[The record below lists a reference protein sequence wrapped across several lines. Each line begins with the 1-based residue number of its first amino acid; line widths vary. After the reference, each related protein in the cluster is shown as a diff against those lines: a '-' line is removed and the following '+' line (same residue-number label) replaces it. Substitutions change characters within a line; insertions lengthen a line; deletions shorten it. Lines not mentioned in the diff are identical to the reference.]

1 MPSTLSL
8 RTSILVLVLGS
19 TMLWIAVDAG
29 GPETD
34 VVRQYT
40 AYEVDYD
47 EELVLTNE
55 ETESER
61 TGARISSANVDDR
74 IVCLPAAT
82 RECSFAHQEFE
93 GDVDA
98 EGLVGQY
105 RYAYFDD
112 EFYRIAE
119 EEAFNYT
126 YERTDA
132 DEVFARL
139 AVDSDRLT
147 DAEREVVESGQRVSD
162 RPYATTTRLVAHE
175 GSYYTILQTGQK
187 AYSDGGAFCSSSGD
201 DFCGEADSHRRNQYA
216 KAVGLGLLGLLG
228 VGVGG
233 RGVLRNWYSRRD

>member
-1 MPSTLSL
+1 MPSSLSL

-19 TMLWIAVDAG
+19 AMLWIAVEAG
-29 GPETD
+29 GPETN

-47 EELVLTNE
+47 DELVLTNE
-55 ETESER
+55 ETGNER
-61 TGARISSANVDDR
+61 TGAQISSTNVDDR
-74 IVCLPAAT
+74 IVCLPSAT
-82 RECSFAHQEFE
+82 RVCSFAYQEFE
-93 GDVDA
+93 GDIEAD
-98 EGLVGQY
+98 GLIGQY
-105 RYAYFDD
+105 RYAYFDG

-119 EEAFNYT
+119 EEPFNYT

-147 DAEREVVESGQRVSD
+147 DAEREVIGSGQRVSD
-162 RPYATTTRLVAHE
+162 RPYATTNRLVAHE

-187 AYSDGGAFCSSSGD
+187 AYADGGSFCSSSGD

-216 KAVGLGLLGLLG
+216 KSIGLGLLGLLG
-228 VGVGG
+228 AAVGG
-233 RGVLRNWYSRRD
+233 RGLLRNWYSRRD